1 MTKMNKAYKFRLKPN
16 KEQKVLLDKTFG
28 CARFVYNKMLA
39 ERIDLYEKLKD
50 NKEEL
55 KQQQKL
61 ITPAKYKSEFEFLKE
76 VDSSALAN
84 CWTTLNTAYT
94 NFFREKKVGFP
105 KFKSKHKSRD
115 SYTTFNQ
122 RGAIRILGNT
132 IKLPKLGFVNF
143 VQHRHLQ
150 EGEVIK
156 SCTISKSPTGKYYVS
171 VLVEYNKEITKVE
184 PRNVL
189 GLDMDMKE
197 LYTDSQ
203 GNRASYPR
211 FYRKMQVKLAKLQR
225 LLSKCIKGSKN
236 RNKQRIKV
244 AKTHEKIANQR
255 KDFLHKLSRFLV
267 ENCDM
272 ICIED
277 LNMKAMS
284 QCLNLGK
291 SVCDNSWGMFTTF
304 LKYKLEEAGKLL
316 VKIGKWFPSSKTC
329 SACGN
334 IKDKLELSERAW
346 TCVACNVEHDR
357 DYNAALNIRAEGI
370 KVLQRTL
377 GTRGIA
383 CECLGR

>member
-1 MTKMNKAYKFRLKPN
+1 MNKAYKFRLKPN
-16 KEQKVLLDKTFG
+16 KEQQVLLNKTFG

-39 ERIDLYEKLKD
+39 ERKDLYDKLKD

-55 KQQQKL
+55 KRQQKL
-61 ITPAKYKSEFEFLKE
+61 ITPAKYKPEFTWLKE
-76 VDSSALAN
+76 VDSLALAN
-84 CWTTLNTAYT
+84 AQMNLKKAYT
-94 NFFREKKVGFP
+94 NFFSDKKAGFP
-105 KFKSKHKSRD
+105 KFKSKHRNRD
-115 SYTTFNQ
+115 SYTTNNQ
-122 RGAIRILGNT
+122 GGTIRILGSA

-143 VQHRHLQ
+143 IQHRQIQ

-171 VLVEYNKEITKVE
+171 ILVEYNKEITKVE
-184 PRNVL
+184 PKLIL

-211 FYRKMQVKLAKLQR
+211 FYRKMQVKLARQQR
-225 LLSKCIKGSKN
+225 LLSKCIKKSNN

-244 AKTHEKIANQR
+244 AKIHEKIANQR

-267 ENCDM
+267 EKYDM

-277 LNMKAMS
+277 LNMRAMS

-304 LKYKLEEAGKLL
+304 LKYKLEEAGKTL
-316 VKIGKWFPSSKTC
+316 VKIDKWFPSSKTC

-334 IKDKLELSERAW
+334 IKDKLELSERVW
-346 TCVACNVEHDR
+346 TCVECGVEHDR
-357 DYNAALNIRAEGI
+357 DYNAALNIRSEGI

-377 GTRGIA
+377 GTRGLA